1 MKVSSKLIQWA
12 DLVFVME
19 KRHKERLLNQ
29 FRDELNDRELIVL
42 DIPDDYGYMDEELID
57 ILTVSV
63 STYFNDEQ

>member
-1 MKVSSKLIQWA
+1 
-12 DLVFVME
+12 ME